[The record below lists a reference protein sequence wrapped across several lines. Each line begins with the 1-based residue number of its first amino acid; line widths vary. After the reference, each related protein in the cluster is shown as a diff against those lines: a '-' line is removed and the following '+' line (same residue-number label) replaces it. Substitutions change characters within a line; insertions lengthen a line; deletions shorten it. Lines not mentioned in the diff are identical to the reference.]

1 MNTGYEDLRGILD
14 EAYAQSAEGKG
25 RERHANG
32 RSWDQ
37 QPILQITR
45 AVGLGF
51 PAGQAIKKIE
61 EAVGMVNRGQS
72 DAAAREILGAIVYAA
87 AAIRYVRET
96 SSADMLLAKA
106 RLESAKE
113 MFNVQD
119 QYFHGVRRD
128 V

>member
-1 MNTGYEDLRGILD
+1 MNTGYEDLRAILD

-25 RERHANG
+25 RERHANS
-32 RSWDQ
+32 RPWDQ

-51 PAGQAIKKIE
+51 PTGQAIKKIE

-72 DAAAREILGAIVYAA
+72 DAAARELLGAIVYAA

-96 SSADMLLAKA
+96 AD
-106 RLESAKE
+106 SAKVVIVPKGWE
-113 MFNVQD
+113 VLGD
-119 QYFHGVRRD
+119 TSYHHGVHSD
-128 V
+128 

>member
-14 EAYAQSAEGKG
+14 ESYAQSAEGKG
-25 RERHANG
+25 RERHANDLP
-32 RSWDQ
+32 WDK

-51 PAGQAIKKIE
+51 PTGQAIKKIE

-72 DAAAREILGAIVYAA
+72 DAAARELLGAIVYAA

-96 SSADMLLAKA
+96 AERPKQDKLDKALLSAAGVPHGA
-106 RLESAKE
+106 E
-113 MFNVQD
+113 
-119 QYFHGVRRD
+119 YFHGVRRD